1 MTYKGN
7 ESMLLTLRQVC
18 EMTKMSKSTIYR
30 KVAEGTFPRAIRLGP
45 RTVRWRR
52 WEVEGWIASRPGA

>member
-7 ESMLLTLRQVC
+7 ESMLMTLRQVRA
-18 EMTKMSKSTIYR
+18 MTAMGKSTVYR
-30 KVAEGTFPRAIRLGP
+30 KVDDGTFPRPIRLGP